1 MLHSSIIEPKSIVVV
16 GGSNSESKPGG
27 KILTNILSGTFS
39 GDLFVVNP
47 KENEV
52 QGLKCF
58 KSIDSLPKVDLAIL
72 AIPARFCLD
81 AVVQLTESK
90 NARGFIIISAG
101 FGESDDSGKELEAAI
116 AKQINKVGGSLIG
129 PNCIGAIN
137 THYQGVFTLPVPPLS
152 KDGVDLISGSGATAV
167 FIMEAGM
174 QNGLRFNQVFSVGNS
189 AQTGVEEVLAHL
201 DETYIEGESSAIKLL
216 YIESFSNPRKFLKHT
231 TSLIQKGCKIAAIK
245 SGYSSAGSRAASSHT
260 GAVATSDFITRAL
273 FRKAGVVYCSSR
285 SELITVAGIFNYK
298 KLEGNN
304 IAVITHAGGSAVMLT
319 DALEKGGLSVPS
331 ISGED
336 ADELLTYLYPGSSV
350 SNPIDFLATG
360 TADQLGIIIDYCEHN
375 FSEIDGMVV
384 VFGSAGLFD
393 VENVYKVLNVKMKFS
408 KKPIYP
414 VLPSVVNAQKEI
426 GYFLSKGRVN
436 FPDEVELGSA
446 LAEVKGTPDPM
457 GLNVD
462 LPEIDTTIINK
473 IMVNVKNGLLMPDTT
488 NKILKA
494 AGIPTATEVVVKTL
508 NEAIDAADNIDGPV
522 VMKVVG
528 PIHKTDVG
536 GVTLNVIT
544 SEMVTNEFNRMMA
557 IHDVIGVLIQP
568 QLEGIEIFVGARKEG
583 DFGHVIMCGL
593 GGIYIEVFKDIR
605 AGLSPVGIDEAKTM
619 IDRLKINPILKGYR
633 GKQGVNLEKF
643 AKIITQVS
651 ALVESFPN
659 IEEMDLNPLMAS
671 GDQIF
676 TVDAR
681 IIINN
686 EV

>member
-1 MLHSSIIEPKSIVVV
+1 MLHSAIINPKSIVVI
-16 GGSNSESKPGG
+16 GGSNSQSKPGG
-27 KILTNILSGTFS
+27 KIVTNLLTGTFS
-39 GDLFVVNP
+39 GDLYVVNP
-47 KENEV
+47 KEHEV
-52 QGLKCF
+52 QGLKCY
-58 KSIDSLPKVDLAIL
+58 KSVADLPEVDLAIL
-72 AIPARFCLD
+72 AIPAKFCLN
-81 AVVQLTESK
+81 AVVHLSEQK
-90 NARGFIIISAG
+90 NTRGFIIISAG
-101 FGESDDSGKELEAAI
+101 FGESDEVGKELEEAI
-116 AKQINKVGGSLIG
+116 SNQVDKVGGSLIG
-129 PNCIGAIN
+129 PNCIGVIN

-152 KDGVDLISGSGATAV
+152 GDGVDLISGSGATAV

-189 AQTGVEEVLAHL
+189 AQTGVEEVLEHL
-201 DETYIEGESSAIKLL
+201 DETYIEGESSSIKLL
-216 YIESFSNPRKFLKHT
+216 YIENFSNPRKFLKHAS
-231 TSLIQKGCKIAAIK
+231 SLIQKGCKIAAIK
-245 SGYSSAGSRAASSHT
+245 AGYSAAGSRAASSHT

-273 FRKAGVVYCSSR
+273 FRKAGIVYCSSR

-298 KLEGNN
+298 KLQGKN

-331 ISGED
+331 IEGED

-375 FSEIDGMVV
+375 FNEIDGMAV

-446 LAEVKGTPDPM
+446 LAEVNATPEPM
-457 GLNVD
+457 SLDVD
-462 LPEIDTTIINK
+462 LPE
-473 IMVNVKNGLLMPDTT
+473 VNGTVIREIVSNAKTGLLTPEET
-488 NKILKA
+488 NRILHE
-494 AGIPTATEVVVKTL
+494 AGIPTAVESVVDTVESAL
-508 NEAIDAADNIDGPV
+508 DVARGINGPV

-536 GVTLNVIT
+536 GVTLNVT
-544 SEMVTNEFNRMMA
+544 TEEMVRNEFQRMME
-557 IHDVIGVLIQP
+557 IKDVTGVLIQP
-568 QLEGIEIFVGARKEG
+568 QMEGIEVFIGARKEG
-583 DFGHVIMCGL
+583 NFGHVIMCGL

-605 AGLSPVGIDEAKTM
+605 AGLSPVGIDEAYTM
-619 IDRLKINPILKGYR
+619 IDRLKIHPILKGYR
-633 GKQGVNLEKF
+633 GKQGINLSQF
-643 AKIITQVS
+643 AEIITRVS
-651 ALVESFPN
+651 ALVEAAPE

-671 GDQIF
+671 GDDIF

-681 IIINN
+681 ILKGS
-686 EV
+686 